1 MTTQPIDAVRRAR
14 DELVDRQR
22 AVDDARQDLYR
33 AVAAAS
39 ESGLPPRV
47 VAEAAGWRTRKA
59 VYDAALKIRGGA
71 A

>member
-1 MTTQPIDAVRRAR
+1 MTTDPIGAVRRAR

-39 ESGLPPRV
+39 SAGLPPMV
-47 VAEAAGWRTRKA
+47 VAEAAGWKTRKA
-59 VYDAALKIRGGA
+59 VYDAALKIREVRA
-71 A
+71 